1 MFETGI
7 EILRAAIIGA
17 IFLYLR
23 SMRGKEHFRLGK
35 GWILMVIGFGLLFFG
50 ALLDITD
57 NFPSLSKYV
66 IIGKTKYE
74 DFLEGVVGYLFGFI
88 FVAIGFWKWMPAIF
102 VLRKEKIALNQSCE
116 ELQLKIEELTAELN
130 AIRIKLEQSKALLP
144 EDHASLKEKANENGK
159 EAEMS
164 STEKLGQS

>member
-1 MFETGI
+1 VLETGI

-23 SMRGKEHFRLGK
+23 SMRGKGPFRLGK

-74 DFLEGVVGYLFGFI
+74 DFLGDVGYLFGFI

-102 VLRKEKIALNQSCE
+102 ALRKEKIALNQSRE
-116 ELQLKIEELTAELN
+116 DLRLKIEELTAELN
-130 AIRIKLEQSKALLP
+130 AIRIELERSKAQLP
-144 EDHASLKEKANENGK
+144 GGHVSSKENRNENRK
-159 EAEMS
+159 EVEMS
-164 STEKLGQS
+164 SAKKSGQP